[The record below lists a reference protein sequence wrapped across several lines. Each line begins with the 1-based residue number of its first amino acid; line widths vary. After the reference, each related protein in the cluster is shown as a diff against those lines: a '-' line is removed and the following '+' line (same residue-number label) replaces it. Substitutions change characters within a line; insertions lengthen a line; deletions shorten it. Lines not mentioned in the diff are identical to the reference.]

1 MSVKAEAMSPEA
13 VAAKTVS
20 PTTVSPGTVV
30 DTASATLDLDFV
42 RSNFPVFE
50 DAEAANWAF
59 FENAGGSYMA
69 KQVIDKLNHY
79 NTATRVQPYA
89 GYGPSA
95 LAGQAMDESHTV
107 LAEMLNVHP
116 CEVILGPSTS
126 INTYVLARAVL
137 ATLRPGDELIITNQD
152 HEANIGAWWRLQD
165 DGIKVKTWQV
175 DPATGL
181 LAEDDLAALLT
192 DKTKLVAFTHCSNI
206 AAQIQDVQS
215 LTKLCYEAGARVVVD
230 GVSYAPHGLP
240 DVAELGVDAYLFS
253 LYKTYGPHLG
263 LMVVRDDFMQTLG
276 HQGHYFNDPSV
287 HPDKAARYRLTPAG
301 PQHAQIAC
309 ASGVAD
315 YLDTLYEHHFSEVVD
330 RKARAQQ
337 VNTLFQAHEQRI
349 IAPLVDYLVSHPD
362 IRLIGPQTADHTKR
376 APTLAFTSQTHT
388 STDLAQYLLGYGV
401 ACNHGHFYA
410 YRLMEALGLSV
421 HEGVV
426 RLSAVHYTSAE
437 DVARVIEAL
446 EQIL

>member
-1 MSVKAEAMSPEA
+1 MTSE
-13 VAAKTVS
+13 TL
-20 PTTVSPGTVV
+20 V
-30 DTASATLDLDFV
+30 DTASTTLDLAFV
-42 RSNFPVFE
+42 RSHFPAFE

-95 LAGQAMDESHTV
+95 LAGEVMDESHNV
-107 LAEMLNVHP
+107 FAEMLGVQP
-116 CEVILGPSTS
+116 DEVILGPSTS

-137 ATLRPGDELIITNQD
+137 ATLSPGDEVIITNQD
-152 HEANIGAWWRLQD
+152 HEANVGAWWRLQE
-165 DGIKVKTWQV
+165 DGITVKTWQV

-181 LAEDDLAALLT
+181 LAEDDLVALLT

-206 AAQIQDVQS
+206 AAQVQDVAR
-215 LTKLCYEAGARVVVD
+215 LAKLVHDAGARVVVD

-240 DVAELGVDAYLFS
+240 DIAALGVDAYVFS

-276 HQGHYFNDPSV
+276 NQGHYFNDPST
-287 HPDKAARYRLTPAG
+287 HPEKAARYRLTPAG

-315 YLDTLYEHHFSEVVD
+315 YIDAVYEHHFSESVN

-337 VNTLFQAHEQRI
+337 VNSLFQAHEQRI
-349 IAPLVDYLVSHPD
+349 MEPLVDYLVSHPD
-362 IRLIGPQTADHTKR
+362 IKLVGPQTADHTKR
-376 APTLAFTSQTHT
+376 APTLAFTSSKHA
-388 STDLAQYLLGYGV
+388 SSDLVQHLLGYGV

-410 YRLMEALGLSV
+410 YRLMEALGLDV
-421 HEGVV
+421 HDGVV
-426 RLSAVHYTSAE
+426 RFSAVHYTSTE
-437 DVARVIEAL
+437 DVARVVNAL
-446 EQIL
+446 EHILN